1 MGFNK
6 CYLPSLQEMEQLL
19 EKLGEEKFIKRFH
32 KYDAYIGS
40 EESMNLLQSIT
51 DHQTSHSRS

>member
-6 CYLPSLQEMEQLL
+6 CYLPSLQEMNQLL
-19 EKLGEEKFIKRFH
+19 EKLGEENFIKRFH

-40 EESMNLLQSIT
+40 KESMDFLQSIT
-51 DHQTSHSRS
+51 DRQTSRSRS